1 MLGGRPDHELRVGT
15 VAAIELVNSAALA
28 ASATLIPASGHRTP
42 HIVVGDAQEVSLSES
57 RADVRRVL
65 SEAAVLEC

>member
-28 ASATLIPASGHRTP
+28 ASVALIPASGVTEL
-42 HIVVGDAQEVSLSES
+42 HIVAGDAQEASLSES

-65 SEAAVLEC
+65 SEAAVLER